1 MRGRRRPHDRPRRH
15 RRSARR
21 HADAHQARRSVELQV
36 VHGLSG
42 CLDGRRRGVVQ
53 SHARRRS
60 ARRHDLR
67 PRRERPRDTSADRG
81 GGRPGPH
88 GPEVSCPHSP
98 LADGRRGHP
107 PGYSAGRAGPHASVR
122 RASVGGRGAGGRHR
136 SARPRSSGTRRDVP
150 ALFVP
155 HRGGLR
161 SPRIRGGEVRHD
173 AAVAHAGAPGG
184 VVARRAD
191 RRPSSRL
198 DGPLPVLLQ
207 RAAVGDAQLQ
217 AAGPTRFQQDSQRR
231 ARGGD
236 TAPLDLRR
244 RCAASRPPADPLRGA
259 DRDDARQALWAF
271 PPQGH
276 DRRRLGCG
284 PCPIR
289 RRGGV
294 DDPRRGGAQSGGLH
308 ALRGAS
314 GHRASEEGVPAGA
327 GDRRRGPVARQGR
340 DGRIRA
346 SRRMRE
352 GVKRASH
359 GRIPEVAEM
368 ENPMESWRNR
378 KTLILSR
385 TDMMGLVTPAEYVS
399 CVEQAYRMHGEGRYF
414 MEPKGHIVLDKYPGE
429 WEAMPSYIEEPEA
442 AACKWVSI
450 REQNRERFDLPTVFS
465 ILIYTHPETGF
476 PLAIC
481 DGSFHTVMRTG
492 AAAAV
497 SVRWMAR
504 PDAQTLAI
512 VGAGHMAQG
521 TLATCNEVVKWRD
534 VRVWSRTQPSLDR
547 FIQSEQPKYDR
558 FRIRGS
564 TDLKQVVQGAD
575 VIVTVTPARAPLV
588 MDEWVADGAHIAA
601 LGADKRGDQELDPRI
616 LKRARIFVDDLR
628 QCRHDG
634 GINVPLAAGLL
645 TERDIAGEI
654 GEIIVG
660 RKRGRT
666 SASEITVFDS
676 TGIAL
681 QDSAPVPREYERA
694 LAAGVGIEKKMI
706 ST

>member
-1 MRGRRRPHDRPRRH
+1 
-15 RRSARR
+15 
-21 HADAHQARRSVELQV
+21 
-36 VHGLSG
+36 
-42 CLDGRRRGVVQ
+42 
-53 SHARRRS
+53 
-60 ARRHDLR
+60 
-67 PRRERPRDTSADRG
+67 
-81 GGRPGPH
+81 
-88 GPEVSCPHSP
+88 
-98 LADGRRGHP
+98 
-107 PGYSAGRAGPHASVR
+107 
-122 RASVGGRGAGGRHR
+122 
-136 SARPRSSGTRRDVP
+136 
-150 ALFVP
+150 
-155 HRGGLR
+155 
-161 SPRIRGGEVRHD
+161 
-173 AAVAHAGAPGG
+173 
-184 VVARRAD
+184 
-191 RRPSSRL
+191 
-198 DGPLPVLLQ
+198 
-207 RAAVGDAQLQ
+207 
-217 AAGPTRFQQDSQRR
+217 
-231 ARGGD
+231 
-236 TAPLDLRR
+236 
-244 RCAASRPPADPLRGA
+244 
-259 DRDDARQALWAF
+259 
-271 PPQGH
+271 
-276 DRRRLGCG
+276 
-284 PCPIR
+284 
-289 RRGGV
+289 
-294 DDPRRGGAQSGGLH
+294 
-308 ALRGAS
+308 
-314 GHRASEEGVPAGA
+314 
-327 GDRRRGPVARQGR
+327 
-340 DGRIRA
+340 
-346 SRRMRE
+346 
-352 GVKRASH
+352 
-359 GRIPEVAEM
+359 M

-429 WEAMPSYIEEPEA
+429 WEAMPSYIQEPEA

-504 PDAQTLAI
+504 PDAQRLAI

-534 VRVWSRTQPSLDR
+534 VRVWSRTQASLDR

-558 FRIRGS
+558 FKIRGS

-588 MDEWVADGAHIAA
+588 MDEWIADGAHIAA

-628 QCRHDG
+628 QCRTDG
-634 GINVPLAAGLL
+634 EINVPLATGVL

-660 RKRGRT
+660 RKSGRT

-681 QDSAPVPREYERA
+681 QDSATVPLEYERA